1 MMRLVLLGPPG
12 AGKGTQAAVM
22 VQKYNIVHISTG
34 DLLRAAVKAGSALG
48 KEAKGYME
56 AGQLVPDTL
65 ILGLVEERIQKEDCQ
80 EGFLLDGFPRTPAQ
94 ADALAEMLK
103 KLGQNLDAVVNIEV
117 PLNKLMARITGRR
130 ICKNCGATYHLIFN
144 PSAKG
149 DQCEKCDGALYQR
162 ADDTEETVKNRLD
175 VYEQQT
181 APLIAY
187 YTKAGIIKN
196 INGDQDI
203 NNVLKDISVALGGK
217 E

>member
-1 MMRLVLLGPPG
+1 MRLVLLGPPG
-12 AGKGTQAAVM
+12 AGKGTQAASM
-22 VQKYNIVHISTG
+22 VEKYNIVHISTG
-34 DLLRAAVKAGSALG
+34 DLLRAAVKAGTELG

-56 AGQLVPDTL
+56 SGQLVPDTL

-94 ADALAEMLK
+94 ADALDEMLQ
-103 KLGQNLDAVVNIEV
+103 KLGQKLDAVVNIEV
-117 PLNKLMARITGRR
+117 PLDKLMVRLTGRR
-130 ICKNCGATYHLIFN
+130 VCKTCGATYHVAFN
-144 PSAKG
+144 PSPTG
-149 DQCEKCDGALYQR
+149 ELCGVCGEALIQR

-181 APLIAY
+181 APLIDY

-203 NNVLKDISVALGGK
+203 KKVLEDISIALGGN